1 MSAVITIPSRRICIG
16 VKSDALL
23 RHVSA
28 LSSNTNILSLS
39 SSSHAPSS
47 SSYQYHNNSYNP
59 HRYRASA
66 TLSSYRYFSNP
77 SSFESEYEGLIAKR
91 NKNIRMNPDGIGQQI
106 LPGNFVI
113 KKNPKTGAEK
123 KVILEHALGF
133 FWAFKVGVVYCH
145 RCCIC
150 IFMCICLYFVRM

>member
-1 MSAVITIPSRRICIG
+1 
-16 VKSDALL
+16 
-23 RHVSA
+23 
-28 LSSNTNILSLS
+28 
-39 SSSHAPSS
+39 
-47 SSYQYHNNSYNP
+47 
-59 HRYRASA
+59 
-66 TLSSYRYFSNP
+66 
-77 SSFESEYEGLIAKR
+77 
-91 NKNIRMNPDGIGQQI
+91 MNPDGIGQQI

-150 IFMCICLYFVRM
+150 IFICILCLYACNMICADVLLLFNSMGTTCRT

>member
-1 MSAVITIPSRRICIG
+1 MSAFITIPSKRICMG
-16 VKSDALL
+16 VKSDARL

-28 LSSNTNILSLS
+28 LSNTT
-39 SSSHAPSS
+39 SSSHAPRC
-47 SSYQYHNNSYNP
+47 QYHNNSYNP

-66 TLSSYRYFSNP
+66 TISSNRYFSNP

-91 NKNIRMNPDGIGQQI
+91 NKNIRMHPDGIGQQI